1 MRSIMGER
9 KPEDKTDTQKRS
21 RGRLSNKGTKRLY
34 IQFQYYG
41 QRVEYPTKDLDTPE
55 NREEWENWLNR
66 NMARVEAGTFVY
78 AEAFPDAKPEKKALF
93 AKLEGKKIMISPETI
108 TLGQVIEDY
117 LVKTVPSF
125 PTESKRDAYK
135 SKIRSRILPYFKN
148 MTFAD
153 FNRNVVGKFI
163 SSLAG
168 INHERE

>member
-1 MRSIMGER
+1 MGER

-41 QRVEYPTKDLDTPE
+41 QRVEYPTKDLDTHE
-55 NREEWENWLNR
+55 NREVWERWLNR
-66 NMARVEAGTFVY
+66 NMARVEAGSFVY

-93 AKLEGKKIMISPETI
+93 ARLEGNKLKVSPDTI
-108 TLGQVIEDY
+108 TFGQVIEDY
-117 LVKTVPSF
+117 RVKTVPNF
-125 PTESKRDAYK
+125 PTESKRDAYE
-135 SKIRSRILPYFKN
+135 SKIRSRILPYFEN

-153 FNRNVVGKFI
+153 FNRNVVGQFI

-168 INHERE
+168 VKHDRE